1 MKKLLAF
8 VTLALAGGALA
19 VALTACGSEQAVSL
33 GKPSQGTT
41 TATTGEQTGS
51 VPRSL
56 ASVRRPVQPNDGSR
70 AESRRGN
77 MHDGAAA
84 RRTPR

>member
-51 VPRSL
+51 VPTKLSL
-56 ASVRRPVQPNDGSR
+56 QVWFTRDDGLVSVERT
-70 AESRRGN
+70 
-77 MHDGAAA
+77 HDP
-84 RRTPR
+84 TPL